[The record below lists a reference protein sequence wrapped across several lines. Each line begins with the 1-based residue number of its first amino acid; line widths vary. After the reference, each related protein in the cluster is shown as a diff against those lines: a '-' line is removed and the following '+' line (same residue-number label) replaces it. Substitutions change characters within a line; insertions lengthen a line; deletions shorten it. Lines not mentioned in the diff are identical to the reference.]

1 MPKVILVNLI
11 VFLFISN
18 SIYSKDKL
26 EYELINHIVCGLPM
40 ESLSQSFI
48 DWDEDFQRINPPNY
62 DNLFREK
69 EPLDLTSIFD
79 EEAQSSITQNLGSD
93 TPSKLK
99 KRFLECLN
107 VLCISDCS
115 NYDSLKQS
123 ISFPIIEIGKDG
135 APYGIIKHSYG
146 GYESGQTMLQVF
158 KKSGTKWEVIY
169 EEIIGIS

>member
-79 EEAQSSITQNLGSD
+79 EEAQSAITQNLGSA

-99 KRFLECLN
+99 KRFLDCSK
-107 VLCISDCS
+107 VLCSGSCNNFEDFTH
-115 NYDSLKQS
+115 S
-123 ISFPIIEIGKDG
+123 ISFPIIERGKDG
-135 APYGIIKHSYG
+135 NHYGIVKHSYA
-146 GYESGQTMLQVF
+146 GYETGETYLKIFRLSG
-158 KKSGTKWEVIY
+158 SKWELIY
-169 EEIIGIS
+169 QEIVAIS